1 MARRKLETF
10 DDFNRALKNKYG
22 IGEGSSYKPW
32 LRVQDVKSKGV
43 RSQIL
48 GLKTGRIHH
57 TLSSIETDFFYLA
70 EYSDSVTDIREQFPL
85 LPINLS
91 IKIAEALGI
100 EHPTH
105 PKTKEPI
112 IITTDFLLTRL
123 IGEQVIYEAI
133 SVKPKD
139 ESDEQRVLEK
149 LEIERVWWELLGIKF
164 SYYIGNE
171 LTQIQS
177 RNINWATHPLR
188 SEMETFTEHEMDFA
202 TSFLTS
208 GNHFIRD
215 ICDQFVNEMGM
226 KHEMA
231 LTMLRS
237 LIGSKRVNVDLSS
250 PLENADFINI
260 FSIRNFEKD
269 LVNGAC

>member
-22 IGEGSSYKPW
+22 IGEGGSYKPW

-43 RSQIL
+43 RSQIF
-48 GLKTGRIHH
+48 GLKTGRVHH

-70 EYSDSVTDIREQFPL
+70 EYSASVKDIREQFPL

-91 IKIAEALGI
+91 IKIAEALGV

-112 IITTDFLLTRL
+112 VITTDFLLTRL
-123 IGEQVIYEAI
+123 IGEQIIYEAI
-133 SVKPKD
+133 SVKPEG
-139 ESDEQRVLEK
+139 ESDEQKVLEK
-149 LEIERVWWELLGIKF
+149 LEIERVWWDLLGIKF
-164 SYYIGNE
+164 SYYVGNE

-188 SEMETFTEHEMDFA
+188 SEIEVFTEHEMDFA

-215 ICDQFVNEMGM
+215 ICDQLVTEMGT
-226 KHEMA
+226 KHGMA

-237 LIGSKRVNVDLSS
+237 LIGSKRVSVDLSS
-250 PLENADFINI
+250 PLENADCINI
-260 FSIRNFEKD
+260 FNIGNVEKD
-269 LVNGAC
+269 LVNGSC

>member
-1 MARRKLETF
+1 M
-10 DDFNRALKNKYG
+10 
-22 IGEGSSYKPW
+22 
-32 LRVQDVKSKGV
+32 
-43 RSQIL
+43 

-57 TLSSIETDFFYLA
+57 TLSSIESDFFYLA

-188 SEMETFTEHEMDFA
+188 SEMEIFTKHEMDFA

-250 PLENADFINI
+250 SLENADFMNI
-260 FSIRNFEKD
+260 FSIRNIEKD
-269 LVNGAC
+269 LVKGAC

>member
-1 MARRKLETF
+1 MSRRKLETF
-10 DDFNRALKNKYG
+10 DDFNRSLKNKYG
-22 IGEGSSYKPW
+22 IGVGSSYKPW

-48 GLKTGRIHH
+48 GLKTGRVHH

-70 EYSDSVTDIREQFPL
+70 EYSDSVTDIREQFSL

-105 PKTKEPI
+105 PKTKESI

-133 SVKPKD
+133 SVKSED

-164 SYYIGNE
+164 SYFIGNE

-188 SEMETFTEHEMDFA
+188 SETEVFSEQEMDSA

-215 ICDQFVNEMGM
+215 ICDQFVNRMGM

-237 LIGSKRVNVDLSS
+237 LIGTKRVDVDLSS
-250 PLENADFINI
+250 SLEDADFINI
-260 FSIRNFEKD
+260 FSKRNVEMD
-269 LVNGAC
+269 LVNGTY

>member
-1 MARRKLETF
+1 M
-10 DDFNRALKNKYG
+10 
-22 IGEGSSYKPW
+22 
-32 LRVQDVKSKGV
+32 
-43 RSQIL
+43 

-57 TLSSIETDFFYLA
+57 TLSSIESDFFYLA

-100 EHPTH
+100 ENPTH

-188 SEMETFTEHEMDFA
+188 SEMEIFTKHEMDFA

-250 PLENADFINI
+250 SLENADFMNI
-260 FSIRNFEKD
+260 FSIRNIEKD

>member
-1 MARRKLETF
+1 M
-10 DDFNRALKNKYG
+10 
-22 IGEGSSYKPW
+22 
-32 LRVQDVKSKGV
+32 
-43 RSQIL
+43 
-48 GLKTGRIHH
+48 
-57 TLSSIETDFFYLA
+57 
-70 EYSDSVTDIREQFPL
+70 
-85 LPINLS
+85 
-91 IKIAEALGI
+91 GI

-123 IGEQVIYEAI
+123 IGGQVTYEAI
-133 SVKPKD
+133 SVKPED

-149 LEIERVWWELLGIKF
+149 LEIERVWWELLGVKF

-188 SEMETFTEHEMDFA
+188 SEMEVFTEHEMDFA
-202 TSFLTS
+202 TSFLIS

-215 ICDQFVNEMGM
+215 ISDQFVNEMGM

-250 PLENADFINI
+250 SLENANFINI
-260 FSIRNFEKD
+260 FNIRNVKKD